1 MRGKSLQESTKRKK
15 KKKMKRSERCSMTMS
30 VVAVKSEK
38 KSTEE
43 ELEEEVLGSGAQGE
57 RERQCVV
64 WPPRPPS
71 RYYRS
76 CRSGV
81 RVPESVPGRPEA
93 VQTGL

>member
-15 KKKMKRSERCSMTMS
+15 KKKMKRERCSMTM
-30 VVAVKSEK
+30 AVKSEK

-43 ELEEEVLGSGAQGE
+43 ELEEEAVGSGAQGE